1 MEPLGLVGSIPSQ
14 ERFSAVRCPHP
25 GACRTETSRCECSLH
40 GTSRDGTTVIEHF
53 EMHLHELYAY
63 VNFAIVTE
71 CRWPLT
77 LLPATAFVA
86 PLEVFSLLGSILSKL
101 DRFVRHRIVPPF
113 VSDVDVPCEVGA
125 IWPIPLQYGISCEA
139 AVSRIVSREI
149 YYSVVGSIRNVNLWR
164 QIPADRRPAT
174 RIFE

>member
-1 MEPLGLVGSIPSQ
+1 M
-14 ERFSAVRCPHP
+14 
-25 GACRTETSRCECSLH
+25 H

-53 EMHLHELYAY
+53 EMYLHELYAD

-77 LLPATAFVA
+77 LLPATAFFVA

-125 IWPIPLQYGISCEA
+125 IWSSPLQSGISCEA

-149 YYSVVGSIRNVNLWR
+149 YYSVVEFTRNVYLWR

>member
-1 MEPLGLVGSIPSQ
+1 MPGNSIHSLLPCLTTRHILEPSVLLGSSPSQ

-25 GACRTETSRCECSLH
+25 GAGRTETSRCGCSLH
-40 GTSRDGTTVIEHF
+40 GTSRDGTTVIEHL
-53 EMHLHELYAY
+53 EMHLHELYAD

-77 LLPATAFVA
+77 LLPATAFFIA

-113 VSDVDVPCEVGA
+113 VSNLVHP
-125 IWPIPLQYGISCEA
+125 
-139 AVSRIVSREI
+139 
-149 YYSVVGSIRNVNLWR
+149 VV
-164 QIPADRRPAT
+164 
-174 RIFE
+174 